1 MDESKNKDIFGTKY
15 IHISN
20 ASLIMGLKSKTLE
33 NRILTGKL
41 TGTKIGR
48 SWYLTE
54 SNIKDYLNE
63 MTKFG
68 TATA

>member
-1 MDESKNKDIFGTKY
+1 MDESKNKKIFDTLY

-20 ASLIMGLKSKTLE
+20 VSLIMGLKEKTLE
-33 NRILTGKL
+33 NRVLNGKM

-48 SWYLTE
+48 SWYFTE

-63 MTKFG
+63 MTKIG

>member
-1 MDESKNKDIFGTKY
+1 MDTSKNKNIFGTIY
-15 IHISN
+15 IHLSN
-20 ASLIMGLKSKTLE
+20 ASIIMGMKEKTLE
-33 NRILTGKL
+33 NRILNGKL

-48 SWYLTE
+48 SWYVTE

-63 MTKFG
+63 MTKIG

>member
-1 MDESKNKDIFGTKY
+1 
-15 IHISN
+15 
-20 ASLIMGLKSKTLE
+20 MGMKEKTLE
-33 NRILTGKL
+33 NRILNGKL

-48 SWYLTE
+48 SWYVTE

-63 MTKFG
+63 MTKIG